1 MSRIGGDGI
10 GDGHTRIREDGGG
23 KYGTPGAGV
32 IIYLAPEIGPADT
45 AGRFNGRTML
55 ELTKTKTKHQLGDF
69 FFHLSFFL
77 RLAAGPSRSPS
88 LSAPRVKEED
98 RRGAYTPIRGPTYV
112 LFRLCPPLPRYQ
124 APFLAAFTYP
134 LLLSSPPAFSPRSCF
149 FPRAFFFETLSPSVQ
164 TVRAL
169 WRTGSRA
176 LSQIMANKLPKE
188 IAGTTANRSPRFSPW
203 LNRISRRIP
212 LRFIESPVQF
222 YGIRKTSFLI
232 SSQ

>member
-55 ELTKTKTKHQLGDF
+55 ELTKTKTKHQLGDY
-69 FFHLSFFL
+69 FFHLSFSL

-98 RRGAYTPIRGPTYV
+98 RREVHTLLYAGPPMYSSDSVLPSLYTLTSVSGP
-112 LFRLCPPLPRYQ
+112 FPRRFY
-124 APFLAAFTYP
+124 ASSSP
-134 LLLSSPPAFSPRSCF
+134 LLSTGFLSL
-149 FPRAFFFETLSPSVQ
+149 LS
-164 TVRAL
+164 T
-169 WRTGSRA
+169 
-176 LSQIMANKLPKE
+176 
-188 IAGTTANRSPRFSPW
+188 RF
-203 LNRISRRIP
+203 L
-212 LRFIESPVQF
+212 L
-222 YGIRKTSFLI
+222 
-232 SSQ
+232 

>member
-69 FFHLSFFL
+69 FFHLSFSL

-88 LSAPRVKEED
+88 LSVPRVKEED
-98 RRGAYTPIRGPTYV
+98 RREVHTLLYAGPPMYSSDSVLPSLYTLTSVSGP
-112 LFRLCPPLPRYQ
+112 FPRRFY
-124 APFLAAFTYP
+124 ASSSP
-134 LLLSSPPAFSPRSCF
+134 LLSSPPAFSRF
-149 FPRAFFFETLSPSVQ
+149 FPRAFFFEPSPTLSPSMQ
-164 TVRAL
+164 TVCAL

-188 IAGTTANRSPRFSPW
+188 IAGTTAKSLATIFS
-203 LNRISRRIP
+203 L
-212 LRFIESPVQF
+212 
-222 YGIRKTSFLI
+222 
-232 SSQ
+232 